1 MIEAKKPSNEQERL
15 SFLRDMNILDTP
27 LEERFERIT
36 RIVCR
41 SLRVP
46 ISAVS
51 LIDDE
56 RQWFK
61 AVQGLDVA
69 QTGRAEAFCAHTILE
84 KDVFVVPNALDDI
97 RFSDN
102 PLVTGHPNIRFYAG
116 IPLEVQDGICIG
128 SLCAIDNEPRE
139 LDAEQLEILKDLSE
153 MVKSELAAVKL
164 TSAHLE
170 LIADLKSAE
179 RAAAIDPLTRLWN
192 RRGAERLLERELHSA
207 IRNGTELTLALV
219 DIDHFKQVNDQHGH
233 DVGDEVLRS
242 FSKNLLKVMRRS
254 DSICRWGGEEFLLI
268 LPECKNEGVQALLER
283 VMQAIRSNT
292 EPLAVTASIGVV
304 SVRPEENT
312 SLSQALKLADE
323 ALYSAKHA
331 GRNRYVV
338 AAIQPALN

>member
-1 MIEAKKPSNEQERL
+1 MIQANKPVNEKERL

-51 LIDDE
+51 LIDEE

-61 AVQGLDVA
+61 SVQGMDIA
-69 QTGRAEAFCAHTILE
+69 QTGRAESFCAHTILE
-84 KDVFVVPNALDDI
+84 KEVFVVPNALDDA
-97 RFSDN
+97 RFVDN

-139 LDAEQLEILKDLSE
+139 MDAEQLEILRDLSE

-164 TSAHLE
+164 TSAHME

-192 RRGAERLLERELHSA
+192 RRGAEKLLERELHA
-207 IRNGTELTLALV
+207 AVRNGTELALALV

-233 DVGDEVLRS
+233 DIGDEVLRA
-242 FSKNLLKVMRRS
+242 FSRNVLAAMRRS
-254 DSICRWGGEEFLLI
+254 DSVCRWGGEEFLLI
-268 LPECKNEGVQALLER
+268 LPECKQEGVQSLLER
-283 VMQAIRSNT
+283 VMQAIRAGQ
-292 EPLAVTASIGVV
+292 EPLAITASIGVV
-304 SVRPEENT
+304 SLQPDEKT
-312 SLSQALKLADE
+312 SLSTALKLADE
-323 ALYSAKHA
+323 ALYEAKQA
-331 GRNRYVV
+331 GRDRYVM
-338 AAIQPALN
+338 ATSCLDLK

>member
-1 MIEAKKPSNEQERL
+1 MTEANKPANEKERL

-51 LIDDE
+51 LIDEE

-61 AVQGLDVA
+61 SVQGLDMSE
-69 QTGRAEAFCAHTILE
+69 TTRAASFCAHTILE
-84 KDVFVVPNALDDI
+84 KDVFVVPNALDDE
-97 RFSDN
+97 RFADN
-102 PLVTGHPNIRFYAG
+102 PLVTGQPNIRFYAG

-139 LDAEQLEILKDLSE
+139 MDAEQLEILKDLSE

-164 TSAHLE
+164 TSAHIE
-170 LIADLKSAE
+170 LIADLESAQ

-192 RRGAERLLERELHSA
+192 RRGAEKLLERELHA
-207 IRNGTELTLALV
+207 AMRNGTQLTLALV

-233 DVGDEVLRS
+233 DVGDHVLRS
-242 FSKNLLKVMRRS
+242 FSRNLLTVMRRS
-254 DSICRWGGEEFLLI
+254 DSVCRWGGEEFLLI
-268 LPECKNEGVQALLER
+268 LPECKQEGVQSLLER
-283 VMQAIRSNT
+283 VMQAIRTNE

-304 SVRPEENT
+304 SLHPDERT
-312 SLSQALKLADE
+312 SLTAALKRADE
-323 ALYSAKHA
+323 ALYEAKKA
-331 GRNRYVV
+331 GRDRYVLADHHAV
-338 AAIQPALN
+338 N

>member
-1 MIEAKKPSNEQERL
+1 MIQANKPSNEKERL

-46 ISAVS
+46 ISAIS
-51 LIDDE
+51 LIDEE

-61 AVQGLDVA
+61 SAQGLDIE
-69 QTGRAEAFCAHTILE
+69 QTGRTESFCAHTILE

-97 RFSDN
+97 RFADN
-102 PLVTGHPNIRFYAG
+102 PLVTGQPNIRFYAG

-139 LDAEQLEILKDLSE
+139 MDEEQLEILKDLSE

-164 TSAHLE
+164 TSAHME
-170 LIADLKSAE
+170 LIGDLQSAE

-192 RRGAERLLERELHSA
+192 RRGAEKLLERELYA
-207 IRNGTELTLALV
+207 AMRNGTELTLALV

-233 DVGDEVLRS
+233 DVGDKVLRS
-242 FSKNLLKVMRRS
+242 FSRNLLTAMRRS
-254 DSICRWGGEEFLLI
+254 DSVCRWGGEEFLLI
-268 LPECKNEGVQALLER
+268 LPQCKQEGVQSLLER
-283 VMQAIRSNT
+283 VMRVIRTN
-292 EPLAVTASIGVV
+292 EDPLAVTASIGVV
-304 SVRPEENT
+304 SLRPDEKTN
-312 SLSQALKLADE
+312 LPAALKLADE
-323 ALYSAKHA
+323 ALYEAKKA
-331 GRNRYVV
+331 GRDRFIV
-338 AAIQPALN
+338 AAHPVLN